1 MKCKHD
7 TLTIKL
13 TPQDVKIDV
22 DVRTKIMK
30 PNLLHDLLCGVD
42 STMCNQRKHRIMLKG
57 KSNNASKPA
66 TGMQGYT
73 MIKNTHLTSLKA
85 VELRS
90 LVHYGIYRT
99 GR

>member
-1 MKCKHD
+1 M
-7 TLTIKL
+7 
-13 TPQDVKIDV
+13 

-30 PNLLHDLLCGVD
+30 LNLLHDLLHGVD
-42 STMCNQRKHRIMLKG
+42 YTMCKQRKHRIMLKCQ
-57 KSNNASKPA
+57 SNIDSKPA

-73 MIKNTHLTSLKA
+73 MTKNKHLTSLKA

-99 GR
+99 